1 MSAALVG
8 IGFSAPVKGGNSG
21 SSAGGVGFGFSA
33 PLGEVILGIGLSR
46 RLQCSREGGNSG
58 DRVK

>member
-8 IGFSAPVKGGNSG
+8 IVFSAPVKGGNSG
-21 SSAGGVGFGFSA
+21 SSYCVGFGFSA
-33 PLGEVILGIGLSR
+33 ALGEVILGIGLSR
-46 RLQCSREGGNSG
+46 RLQCSPGGGNAG